1 MKTYLTLRKRNKNGL
16 IIFEKT
22 QPSRSW
28 TLHFFHLWY
37 ILLGF
42 NSNTLAAINDI
53 NGAPKALDTADSGL
67 ANLSVRSNPGG
78 QLSPELKTFADTANP
93 NFTRSPYLRG
103 EDFGIVIGTDNT
115 AAAPD
120 DDALG
125 VQIAHGE
132 AATQMLYGGTEIFEP
147 VFANPNGTMV
157 LRRYFTNE
165 SGGGITVEECGIYAP
180 AYISLATGSSFCI
193 CRDVTGGVAVADT
206 EILEV
211 TYTVQITV

>member
-1 MKTYLTLRKRNKNGL
+1 MKTYLTIKKRKNNR

-22 QPSRSW
+22 QLSQSW

-53 NGAPKALDTADSGL
+53 DAVARNLGIETDGAPNLYLGGGSGGVL
-67 ANLSVRSNPGG
+67 QP
-78 QLSPELKTFADTANP
+78 
-93 NFTRSPYLRG
+93 SPYEMAGVVNPSMNRTPFFDG
-103 EDFGIVIGTDNT
+103 EIVGIVIGTDNT

-125 VQIAHGE
+125 TRIVHGDGAGE
-132 AATQMLYGGTEIFEP
+132 MWYGGTEVHPP
-147 VFANPNGTMV
+147 VFVNPNGTMII
-157 LRRYFTNE
+157 RRYFTND
-165 SGGGITVEECGIYAP
+165 SGGDITVEECGIYSP
-180 AYISLATGSSFCI
+180 GLQSSHTHYIYCI
-193 CRDVTGGVAVADT
+193 ARDVTGGIVVADT